1 MHYKHLTL
9 VMLLISLTGF
19 GQRYEFDTFT
29 EYQFKKSEQA
39 GIDKTFVFSNSKDNS
54 YILSVL
60 EDGKQVTL
68 TFLHAS
74 GQKAVLK
81 MPKQSFFDEENI
93 LVNCSST
100 QKQDLTFAQEAVV
113 SFDFMKLSDTI
124 IKKDTLQHYVIRTV
138 DSDVAKEVGER
149 HFIIQKSTDF
159 HLPNVTP
166 GTIPYF
172 CWASGKTLPSGLFRQ
187 TYIVKDEE
195 LLEKMIL
202 MDYRKQKKVL
212 VIERGCKY

>member
-1 MHYKHLTL
+1 MNKHFTALL
-9 VMLLISLTGF
+9 LLISFAGF
-19 GQRYEFDTFT
+19 GQRYEFDTYS
-29 EYQFKKSEQA
+29 EYQFKKDEKTDV
-39 GIDKTFVFSNSKDNS
+39 DKTFEFSNSKDNS

-60 EDGKQVTL
+60 EKGKNVTI

-74 GQKAVLK
+74 GQKAMLK
-81 MPKQSFFDEENI
+81 MSKEDFFNEESI
-93 LVNCSST
+93 IVNCSST
-100 QKQDLTFAQEAVV
+100 EKQDLSNAKNSVI
-113 SFDFMKLSDTI
+113 SFDFQKLNDTI
-124 IKKDTLQHYVIRTV
+124 IKKDTLQHYVIRSV
-138 DSDVAKEVGER
+138 DPGAAKESGER
-149 HFIIQKSTDF
+149 HFIIQKSTEF

-202 MDYRKQKKVL
+202 TDYKKLKKVL

>member
-1 MHYKHLTL
+1 MNKHFTA
-9 VMLLISLTGF
+9 LLLLFSFMGF
-19 GQRYEFDTFT
+19 GQRYEFDTYT
-29 EYQFKKSEQA
+29 EYQFKKDA
-39 GIDKTFVFSNSKDNS
+39 KTDVDKTVEFSNSKDNS

-60 EDGKQVTL
+60 ENGKNVTV

-81 MPKQSFFDEENI
+81 MAKNDFFDEENI
-93 LVNCSST
+93 IVNCSST
-100 QKQDLTFAQEAVV
+100 EKQDLTDAKNSVIG
-113 SFDFMKLSDTI
+113 FDFQKLRDTI
-124 IKKDTLQHYVIRTV
+124 IKKDTLQHYVIRSV
-138 DSDVAKEVGER
+138 DPGITKEVGER

-187 TYIVKDEE
+187 TYIMKDDE
-195 LLEKMIL
+195 LLEKMVL
-202 MDYRKQKKVL
+202 TDYKKLKKVL
-212 VIERGCKY
+212 VVERGCKY